1 MKSNVRNY
9 LRAMAQKLQ
18 PAVMVGKEGLS
29 ESVVKALDEAL
40 ACHEL
45 VKVKFQA
52 NKEDTREISDNLAK
66 KTKSDVITVI
76 GFTAVFYRK
85 SEDEL
90 IEIPKS
96 LTRS

>member
-9 LRAMAQKLQ
+9 LRAMAHDLQ
-18 PAVMVGKEGLS
+18 PIVMVGKDGLS
-29 ESVVKALDEAL
+29 ENVVKALDEAL

-52 NKEDTREISDNLAK
+52 NKEETRDISENLAM
-66 KTKSDVITVI
+66 KTKSDVISVI
-76 GFTAVFYRK
+76 GFTSVFYKK
-85 SEDEL
+85 SEKEL

-96 LTRS
+96 LTR

>member
-1 MKSNVRNY
+1 
-9 LRAMAQKLQ
+9 MAHKLQ
-18 PAVMVGKEGLS
+18 PIVMVGKEGLS
-29 ESVVKALDEAL
+29 ENVVKALDEAL

-52 NKEDTREISDNLAK
+52 NKEDAREISENLAK
-66 KTKSDVITVI
+66 KTKSEVVAII

-85 SEDEL
+85 SENEL

-96 LTRS
+96 LTRN

>member
-9 LRAMAQKLQ
+9 LRALAQHLQ
-18 PAVMVGKEGLS
+18 PIVMVGKEGLS
-29 ESVVKALDEAL
+29 ENVVKALDEAL

-52 NKEDTREISDNLAK
+52 NKEGTRDISENLAK
-66 KTKSDVITVI
+66 KTKSDVVSVI
-76 GFTAVFYRK
+76 GFTSVFYKK
-85 SEDEL
+85 SEKEL

-96 LTRS
+96 LAR